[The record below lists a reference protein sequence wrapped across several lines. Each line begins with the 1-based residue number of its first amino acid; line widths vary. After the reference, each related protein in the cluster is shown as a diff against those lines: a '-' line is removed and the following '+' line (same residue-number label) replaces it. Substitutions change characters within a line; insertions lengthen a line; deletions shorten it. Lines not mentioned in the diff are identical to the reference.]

1 MQQPFYS
8 LQKPN
13 MNKKEYRRKNEEF
26 LEEIRKEEG
35 IHELPHGI
43 LYRITK
49 SGDGTRDVGPRSIVT
64 CYYRGSLISGKVFDD
79 AWERGYPEAFRV
91 SDLITGFQIALRAMH
106 AGDRWTL
113 YIPHSEAYGTR
124 SSGDIP
130 GCSTLIFDLELI
142 SVS

>member
-8 LQKPN
+8 LQKQN

-49 SGDGTRDVGPRSIVT
+49 SGEGTRDVGPRSIVT

-91 SDLITGFQIALRAMH
+91 SDLITGFQIALRAGRSTSPTPRLM
-106 AGDRWTL
+106 ARAL
-113 YIPHSEAYGTR
+113 QEIFLAAPR
-124 SSGDIP
+124 SSSIWN
-130 GCSTLIFDLELI
+130 L
-142 SVS
+142 

>member
-8 LQKPN
+8 LQKQN
-13 MNKKEYRRKNEEF
+13 MSKKEYRRKNEEF

-49 SGDGTRDVGPRSIVT
+49 SGEGTRDVGPRSIVT

-79 AWERGYPEAFRV
+79 AWERGSTSPTPRLMAR
-91 SDLITGFQIALRAMH
+91 ALQEIFLVA
-106 AGDRWTL
+106 
-113 YIPHSEAYGTR
+113 PR
-124 SSGDIP
+124 SSSIWN
-130 GCSTLIFDLELI
+130 L
-142 SVS
+142 

>member
-8 LQKPN
+8 LQKQN

-64 CYYRGSLISGKVFDD
+64 CY
-79 AWERGYPEAFRV
+79 
-91 SDLITGFQIALRAMH
+91 
-106 AGDRWTL
+106 
-113 YIPHSEAYGTR
+113 
-124 SSGDIP
+124 
-130 GCSTLIFDLELI
+130 
-142 SVS
+142 

>member
-8 LQKPN
+8 LQKQN
-13 MNKKEYRRKNEEF
+13 MNKKEYRRK
-26 LEEIRKEEG
+26 KEEG

-113 YIPHSEAYGTR
+113 YIPYSEAYGTR

-130 GCSTLIFDLELI
+130 GCSTLILI
-142 SVS
+142 WNL